1 MNMKRLP
8 FFSSV
13 FLVLLLPGSPVFS
26 GARQQQD
33 RNVSDAL
40 AAMDEAFASGNSE
53 ATAEDCYFIGRA
65 LGAHILSSYRPL
77 ENPALA
83 RYVEKVCVA
92 ITVNSPMP
100 EFYNGYHIMIL
111 DSTEINAI
119 SSPGGHIFITRG
131 LLELTGSEDDLAAI
145 IAHEVAHIQLAH
157 AVAIINRVKLTEDLG
172 ALGAASAATAAKEA
186 SVPERTVLFGNAVV
200 ELVNTLMKN
209 GYSQALEY
217 EADLYALALLAV
229 SGYQSS
235 ALINMLNVLRQAQPG
250 RPGGLYD
257 THPGPAS
264 RIAALEPHL
273 AKYRT
278 EDTRA
283 WRTGRFRNK

>member
-1 MNMKRLP
+1 MNMKGLP
-8 FFSSV
+8 FLSCV
-13 FLVLLLPGSPVFS
+13 FLAFLLPGPPAFS
-26 GARQQQD
+26 GARQQDQS
-33 RNVSDAL
+33 VSDAL
-40 AAMDEAFASGNSE
+40 AAMDEAFSSGNSE
-53 ATAEDCYFIGRA
+53 VTAEDCYFIGRA
-65 LGAHILSSYRPL
+65 LGARVLSSYRPL
-77 ENPALA
+77 ENPVLT
-83 RYVEKVCVA
+83 RYVEKVRAA

-111 DSTEINAI
+111 DSPEINAI

-157 AVAIINRVKLTEDLG
+157 AAAIINSMKLTEDLG
-172 ALGAASAATAAKEA
+172 ALGAASAATAAGEA

-209 GYSQALEY
+209 GYSQAQEY
-217 EADLYALALLAV
+217 EADSYALALLAV

-235 ALINMLNVLRQAQPG
+235 ALINILKVLRQARLGGQ
-250 RPGGLYD
+250 GGLYD
-257 THPGPAS
+257 THPGIAS
-264 RIAALEPHL
+264 RIAALEPQL

-278 EDTRA
+278 EDTSA

>member
-1 MNMKRLP
+1 MKRLP
-8 FFSSV
+8 FLSCM
-13 FLVLLLPGSPVFS
+13 FLAFFLPGFPAFS

-33 RNVSDAL
+33 RSVSDAL
-40 AAMDEAFASGNSE
+40 AAMDEAFTSGNSE
-53 ATAEDCYFIGRA
+53 ATAEDYYFIGRA
-65 LGAHILSSYRPL
+65 LGARILSSYRPL

-83 RYVEKVCVA
+83 RYVEKVCAA
-92 ITVNSPMP
+92 ITVNSSMP

-111 DSTEINAI
+111 DSPEINAI

-145 IAHEVAHIQLAH
+145 IAHEIAHIQLAH
-157 AVAIINRVKLTEDLG
+157 AAAIINSMKLTEDLS
-172 ALGAASAATAAKEA
+172 ALGAASAATAAREA

-200 ELVNTLMKN
+200 ELVNILMKN
-209 GYSQALEY
+209 GYSQAQEY
-217 EADLYALALLAV
+217 EADRYALALLAV

-235 ALINMLNVLRQAQPG
+235 ALINMLKVLRQTQPG

-257 THPGPAS
+257 THPSPAS
-264 RIAALEPHL
+264 RMAALEPQL
-273 AKYRT
+273 TKYRT

-283 WRTGRFRNK
+283 WRTGRFKNK